1 MKTDVGSRSFVEMYL
16 ITKEDKNLFDKCV
29 LHLNQKAQENVSTTN
44 RMVKNTI

>member
-29 LHLNQKAQENVSTTN
+29 LHLNK
-44 RMVKNTI
+44 KNTRKNSSYSS